1 MKKTLY
7 AITSFF
13 TVFAAFIVTP
23 LSASF
28 AHAPETPEE
37 LR

>member
-1 MKKTLY
+1 MKKALY
-7 AITSFF
+7 ATTSFF
-13 TVFAAFIVTP
+13 TLFAAFIVTS
-23 LSASF
+23 LSVIY